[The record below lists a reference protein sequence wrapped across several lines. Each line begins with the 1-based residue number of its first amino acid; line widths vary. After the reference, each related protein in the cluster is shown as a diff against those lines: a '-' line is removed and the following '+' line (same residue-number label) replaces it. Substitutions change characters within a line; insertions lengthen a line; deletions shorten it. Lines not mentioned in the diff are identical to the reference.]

1 MKKFAN
7 TNYANFTIVAIE
19 TINKMKEILTVTF
32 FVLLLFLPSIFR
44 FKIGRFYEL
53 HGGIVH

>member
-19 TINKMKEILTVTF
+19 TINKMKERLTVTF

-44 FKIGRFYEL
+44 FQIGGFYEL
-53 HGGIVH
+53 H

>member
-32 FVLLLFLPSIFR
+32 FVLLLFLPLIFR
-44 FKIGRFYEL
+44 FKIGGFYEL
-53 HGGIVH
+53 QGGIVH

>member
-1 MKKFAN
+1 MKKFEN

-19 TINKMKEILTVTF
+19 IIDKKKEVLTVTF
-32 FVLLLFLPSIFR
+32 FVLLLFLPLIFR
-44 FKIGRFYEL
+44 FKIGGFYEL